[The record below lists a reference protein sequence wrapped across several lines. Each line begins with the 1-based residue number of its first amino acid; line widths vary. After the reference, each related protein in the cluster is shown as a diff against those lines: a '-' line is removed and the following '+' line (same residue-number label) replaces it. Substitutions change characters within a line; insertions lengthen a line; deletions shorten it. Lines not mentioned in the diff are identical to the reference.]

1 MSLDHGILNVPLA
14 KRGNIDA
21 QIDRYKA
28 GQAIAAKALAR
39 AAAQVR
45 REEKARA
52 KALLAE
58 VGERMVQTFAPR
70 LGKGVKEI
78 IRRMSIWEPQKFIKL
93 AEKFKAEQA
102 VLEAGED

>member
-1 MSLDHGILNVPLA
+1 MSLDHGILNVPFA

-52 KALLAE
+52 KALFAE
-58 VGERMVQTFAPR
+58 VGKRMVEVYTPT
-70 LGKGVKEI
+70 LGREVKGLV
-78 IRRMSIWEPQKFIKL
+78 RSMSIWEPRKFIKL

-102 VLEAGED
+102 LLEAGEG